1 MLGLHRSAVRFGVV
15 DRFAGDDG
23 DQRPAADLVSGL
35 SSDDVGGSS
44 AAGEGAAVVSENRLL
59 SPCPQLVTATAVVI
73 TDMMITP
80 SLATAPSPIV
90 SPGS

>member
-1 MLGLHRSAVRFGVV
+1 M
-15 DRFAGDDG
+15 
-23 DQRPAADLVSGL
+23 
-35 SSDDVGGSS
+35 
-44 AAGEGAAVVSENRLL
+44 VSENRLL

-73 TDMMITP
+73 TDMMMTP

>member
-23 DQRPAADLVSGL
+23 GQRPAAGLVCGL

-44 AAGEGAAVVSENRLL
+44 VAGAGAAVVSENRLV
-59 SPCPQLVTATAVVI
+59 SPGPQLVTATAVVI
-73 TDMMITP
+73 TNMMMTQ